1 MATTPIGGRL
11 PNSNRKGISPCAA
24 IPATPTSVG
33 DKGGN
38 SCNNHTVQSRCE
50 RKNNRDQGII
60 YQEQIRR
67 QSCDKSGGTCRELKT
82 ASTVAANAGETDTA
96 ATNATNNFEY
106 DDNEWDIGIGD
117 LIIDLDADIEKTRD
131 EKLSS
136 GNGMASTPASA
147 ATATANQNHQIQQNS
162 TSNQNSSSSTTTS
175 IITSGNG
182 QSASLSLSCSSSTS
196 ALPSSS
202 VNSTNSVNSGNTSG
216 NTTSTTNN
224 NHNSSNNNS
233 TGNGPTGKQQPSAVN
248 AVHTNAGNPGKMAVE
263 HSATVDKGLKMKIK
277 RTKPGTKT
285 SEAKHEIV
293 KSNEING
300 TSSSSASS
308 QDATGNSSS
317 SNSSTSSSTSSTSSS
332 SSSSVSSQN
341 SIAEVTSNNSSS
353 SNKSKPHSPASA
365 TSGAQATSTAG
376 SKRGSSGHRR
386 DKARDKHDKQPQSNH
401 GQQQN
406 KPEMNGTARPVSQS
420 QNSTGAAAQSQGP
433 TPAATAPQ
441 QSQGPPPSSRTGF
454 PVAQGAG
461 PPATSAAAPCPPP
474 SPASATAAGSAAKPE
489 QTKVAAVPGP
499 NLNTNVDEAMD
510 TAACSPPPTK
520 KLKTSSNEPKDMS
533 DVCVGT
539 SVGTITEPECL
550 GPCEPGTAVTLEG
563 IVWHETEGGVLVV
576 NVTWRGKTYVGTLL
590 DCTRHDWAPPR
601 FCDSPTSDLDARTPK
616 GRGKRGRAAANATPG
631 NDLSNFTETRSS
643 VHSKL
648 RNGGAKGRRGAQ
660 GSPAASPS
668 PAAFVPPRPD
678 PAAKRKSRGPEEDEK
693 TKRRVVAAVA
703 PPPTPPSGSPPAS
716 PVLIECPE
724 PNCSKKYKNIN
735 GLKYHQSHA
744 HGSADDDDTKEGIT
758 SMSENDES
766 NIEAPSPATPVKSPA
781 DKPEGT
787 PVRPTSPPVVPPE
800 TPPPRVPSPTAEP
813 TPTLADKSS
822 SIVKPGV
829 LRFGQ
834 EDLPA
839 PSIQSSPRPVQ
850 PVPTAQPLQPVNPPQ
865 SPSPHPSQSP
875 RPVPSPHLNT
885 NIPQLI
891 NIPQP
896 PQPTQLVQ
904 HQLQNQLLQAPQAL
918 MNQPQS
924 QPQTM
929 PSPQPAQIQP
939 AHQIPIQHT
948 PQLGQQPAPAHMVHQ
963 TPLPQQ
969 PVPPPPPQTSQ
980 SQQANLQTLSQHPGL
995 TIPTQIT
1002 QQQQQAMQNPAP
1014 GHVPTHMQYPTVGLH
1029 GKMPQFK
1036 VKPTAALMPEQ
1047 DKSKDPRTPKPQG
1060 YKKKSRKSPGGSPHP
1075 SPLETPMVDP
1085 AREDVQSPAYS
1096 DISDDAAPVLEAESA
1111 DKAKQGQ
1118 DKDVKP
1124 GGQTHLPPHF
1134 SMYPYY
1140 GQPPYLVPNV
1150 QDKQGDQKPSDLT
1163 PKQELKP
1170 LNIPQM
1176 PSMASLQ
1183 NPDKEKKDLYPPQQQ
1198 AHYYGGYGGFI
1209 PSTYPH
1215 QAVSQPQQQPPP
1227 PQQNDQDP
1235 HDQKTKIKQESQ
1247 QLPSMKDKQHEN
1259 HQILKESIEMKSQ
1272 MSPYHV
1278 YHGQNRQSAP
1288 PVQDDRRY
1296 YLYPG
1301 EQRRKED
1308 VVKAPQQAKP
1318 PPPSPKHQS
1327 KQEKPQDLG
1336 KSDDSKNKQEGVKPT
1351 METQGPPPPPTSQ
1364 YAYIHPGAYMP
1375 PQHYA
1380 GLPFDPGHPV
1390 YRGLSPIMVPGPYSG
1405 NPYLHQ
1411 LPRYHAPEDLSRP
1424 PGGKAL
1430 DLLQHHANQYY
1441 SAHKIHEL
1449 QERALKSP
1457 TPKTSAA
1464 SASPSAAGPTP
1475 ARPPSGPP
1483 TSVAGPGPPSGQG
1496 QQQNKQQVPGN
1507 PQQSAPGDPGNG
1519 GIGKDSRSPPPQRH
1533 VHTHHHTHVGLGY
1546 PLLTGQ
1552 YPAPYGAAVL
1562 ASQQAAAV
1570 AASVISPFPPK

>member
-11 PNSNRKGISPCAA
+11 PNSNRKGISPCTA

-33 DKGGN
+33 DKSGN
-38 SCNNHTVQSRCE
+38 SCNNHTVQNKCE
-50 RKNNRDQGII
+50 RKNNRDCGN
-60 YQEQIRR
+60 YQEQIRK
-67 QSCDKSGGTCRELKT
+67 SSFDKSATCREVKKI
-82 ASTVAANAGETDTA
+82 STVAANAGETDTA
-96 ATNATNNFEY
+96 ASNATNNFEY

-147 ATATANQNHQIQQNS
+147 PTATTNQNHQVQQNS
-162 TSNQNSSSSTTTS
+162 TTGQNSSSST
-175 IITSGNG
+175 IISSGNG
-182 QSASLSLSCSSSTS
+182 QSASLSLSCSSSTT
-196 ALPSSS
+196 ALPSCGVNSSS
-202 VNSTNSVNSGNTSG
+202 VNTTNSVNSANTSG
-216 NTTSTTNN
+216 NTTTASNTNN
-224 NHNSSNNNS
+224 TS
-233 TGNGPTGKQQPSAVN
+233 TGNGPTGKQQPGAVN

-300 TSSSSASS
+300 TSSS
-308 QDATGNSSS
+308 QDGTGNSSS
-317 SNSSTSSSTSSTSSS
+317 SNSSSSSSTSSTSSS
-332 SSSSVSSQN
+332 SSTSSQN

-353 SNKSKPHSPASA
+353 SSNKSKPHSPASA
-365 TSGAQATSTAG
+365 ASGPQASSTAG

-386 DKARDKHDKQPQSNH
+386 DKARDKHEKQPQSNH
-401 GQQQN
+401 GPQQT
-406 KPEMNGTARPVSQS
+406 KPEMNGTARPVSQN

-441 QSQGPPPSSRTGF
+441 QTQGPPPSSRTGF

-499 NLNTNVDEAMD
+499 TLNTTVDEAMD
-510 TAACSPPPTK
+510 TAACSPPPAK
-520 KLKTSSNEPKDMS
+520 KLKTSSTEPKDMS

-678 PAAKRKSRGPEEDEK
+678 PAAKRKSRGPEDEEK
-693 TKRRVVAAVA
+693 TKRRATAVA

-800 TPPPRVPSPTAEP
+800 TPPPRVPSPTADP
-813 TPTLADKSS
+813 TPTIADKT

-839 PSIQSSPRPVQ
+839 PSIQSSPRPPPVQQNLVQ
-850 PVPTAQPLQPVNPPQ
+850 PVPTAPVQPVNPPQ

-875 RPVPSPHLNT
+875 RPVPSPHLTT
-885 NIPQLI
+885 NIPQPI

-896 PQPTQLVQ
+896 PQPTQVVQ
-904 HQLQNQLLQAPQAL
+904 HQVQNQMLQAPQPL
-918 MNQPQS
+918 MTQPQPPS
-924 QPQTM
+924 QPQTL
-929 PSPQPAQIQP
+929 PSPQPSQIQP

-969 PVPPPPPQTSQ
+969 PVPPAQTSQ
-980 SQQANLQTLSQHPGL
+980 SQQANLQSLNQHPGL
-995 TIPTQIT
+995 SIPTQMS
-1002 QQQQQAMQNPAP
+1002 QQPLQNPTA
-1014 GHVPTHMQYPTVGLH
+1014 GHAVPSHMQYPSVGLH

-1047 DKSKDPRTPKPQG
+1047 DKSKDPRAPKPQG

-1075 SPLETPMVDP
+1075 SPLEAPMVDP

-1118 DKDVKP
+1118 EKEKAT
-1124 GGQTHLPPHF
+1124 GQTHLPPHF

-1150 QDKQGDQKPSDLT
+1150 QDKQSDQKPSDLT

-1183 NPDKEKKDLYPPQQQ
+1183 NQDKEKKDLNPPQQQ
-1198 AHYYGGYGGFI
+1198 AHYYGGYGSYI
-1209 PSTYPH
+1209 PSGYPY
-1215 QAVSQPQQQPPP
+1215 QPQPVSQPQQQPPP
-1227 PQQNDQDP
+1227 QNDQD
-1235 HDQKTKIKQESQ
+1235 HEQKNKIKQEP

-1278 YHGQNRQSAP
+1278 YHGQNRQPAP

-1296 YLYPG
+1296 YLYP
-1301 EQRRKED
+1301 EQRRKEE
-1308 VVKAPQQAKP
+1308 VVKPPQQAKP

-1336 KSDDSKNKQEGVKPT
+1336 KSDESKSKQEGVKPT

-1375 PQHYA
+1375 AQHYG
-1380 GLPFDPGHPV
+1380 GLTFDPGHPV

-1411 LPRYHAPEDLSRP
+1411 IPRYHAPEDLSRP

-1483 TSVAGPGPPSGQG
+1483 TSVAGPGPPSSQG
-1496 QQQNKQQVPGN
+1496 QQQGKQQGPGN